1 MTTTVLLELAAAFWA
16 ILFRYVPAE
25 WFAKLGKAG
34 KRALMGGLVVLS
46 GAVIYGAACAGI
58 LAPFN
63 WNLACNEFG
72 LNQIIQLVL
81 AALVNQGTYHIIK
94 EDK

>member
-1 MTTTVLLELAAAFWA
+1 MTTVVLVDLAAALWA
-16 ILFRYVPAE
+16 IIFRFVPAE

-34 KRALMGGLVVLS
+34 KRAIMGGLVVVS
-46 GAVIYGAACAGI
+46 GAAIYGAACAGI

-63 WNLACNEFG
+63 WDLACNEFG
-72 LNQIIQLVL
+72 LNQMIQLVL
-81 AALVNQGTYHIIK
+81 AALVNQGTYHMIR